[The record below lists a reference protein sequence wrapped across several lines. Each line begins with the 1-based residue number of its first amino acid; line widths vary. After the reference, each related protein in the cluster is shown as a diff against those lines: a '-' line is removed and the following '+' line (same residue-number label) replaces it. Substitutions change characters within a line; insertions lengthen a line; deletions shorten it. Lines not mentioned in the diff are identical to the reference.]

1 MCAVWTTT
9 TTKKKFFQT
18 FKKRHVLDD
27 QVVAESLEMLKKGG
41 GRAGGS
47 RGGGGVGGGGDEEA
61 DYDSIKVLNEQ
72 EQRKTAESGVE
83 EEEGQAA
90 ATNQPP
96 RKNNS
101 ANSSKRLTRSLTMSS
116 PRLLPPVTTS
126 DRKSVDPDQAVDI
139 DDATSAR
146 SGRQRSSSSSLRHR
160 AAKLDDEPG
169 ESSKNELLMHRNE
182 LFMQTHTTI
191 QPTFQMRQV
200 LVDKHT
206 IAGGTTVAATATA
219 TATALNVG
227 AGGDAGGAMRVNM
240 VPCASKHVQVNEY
253 ELNRANMRSL
263 ADKMTVKRLD
273 FCQSLAESLV
283 KSAILAGSTDNI
295 TVNCVLFYK

>member
-1 MCAVWTTT
+1 M
-9 TTKKKFFQT
+9 
-18 FKKRHVLDD
+18 LDD

-146 SGRQRSSSSSLRHR
+146 SRRQRSSSSSLRHR
-160 AAKLDDEPG
+160 AKLDDEPG
-169 ESSKNELLMHRNE
+169 QSSKNELLMHRNE